1 VTSYATLNNIGIL
14 ESENQTYH
22 TGITVPKSNGGK
34 IVERGQMYSPNKQNM
49 TAHFHGLHGAGTSIK
64 S

>member
-1 VTSYATLNNIGIL
+1 MTSDATLNNIGTL
-14 ESENQTYH
+14 VSEDQTYH

-34 IVERGQMYSPNKQNM
+34 IVERGQIYNPNKQK
-49 TAHFHGLHGAGTSIK
+49 HDDSFPWLGAGTSIK